1 MRKKLLT
8 FIAIALCCIGSI
20 SADTSGSCGA
30 NLTWNLANGV
40 LTISGTGKMNDYSTH
55 GPWYRQG
62 TINQVVIEDG
72 VTYIG
77 IHAFDDC
84 SSITSVALG
93 NSVDSIG
100 WGAFFDCTNLSSI
113 NFPNSIKNIASYAFF
128 SCKNLTSITIPS
140 SVTNIGNRAFY
151 DCPSLTTINVANDN
165 PIYCSVDGVLFNK
178 NRTTLILYPSAK
190 SGSYAIPDGVT
201 RIEKSAFFN
210 CTNLTSVTIPNS
222 VKIIE
227 DQAFASSDFTS
238 LIIGNGI
245 TYFGTEAFQYCTSLT
260 SVILVNGLKS
270 IGDYAFQYCS
280 SLTSVTIPNS
290 VTSIGG
296 GAFEYCSSL
305 TSVTISNS
313 VTSIESYTFY
323 ECSSL
328 TSVTIPNSV
337 TSIGDYAFVS
347 CSSLTSVT
355 IPNSVTS
362 IGEHA
367 FQRCSSLTSVTIP
380 NSVTSIGEL
389 AFNRC
394 SSLTSV
400 NITDIASWCNISF
413 QDPFANPLYYGHNLY
428 LNGTLVTDLVI
439 PDGVTSVGEYAFY
452 GCSSLTSVT
461 IPNSVT
467 SIGEGAFESCSSLTT
482 INVAND
488 NPDYCSIDG
497 VLFNKAQT
505 ILILYPAGKADDTYS
520 IPNSVTS
527 IVEGA
532 FSGSSS
538 LTSLTCLAETP
549 PQVDY
554 TIFYYLDPSKIVL
567 YVPAGS
573 IELYRADEQ
582 WNKFIDIRPLSFTVT
597 FKDWDGTVLKTE
609 KLEQGADATAPA
621 DPVREGYTFVGWD
634 AGFTNVQSDMTVTAI
649 YSKPLTGRFSVSA
662 DKQVIF
668 AQGNLQYRAAQGK
681 WAFSDKQYDMIGAGN
696 ANTSSSYNGW
706 IDLFGWGTAANPTET
721 SKESAP
727 YASFTDWTT
736 KTIMN
741 AANKTWYTMPED
753 EWNYLLST
761 RADAASKQGQAVV
774 NEVKGY
780 ILLPDNWTLPAGLT
794 FTATPYNYTTN
805 VYTASEWEKLEAAG
819 AVFLPAAGFRYG
831 IDINGLPAGN
841 GYYWTPTPSFQYDD
855 MAQAL
860 MISEYSK
867 AKVIA
872 AMPCNGYSVR
882 PVREVQAS
890 EAIDNIDA
898 SATFGGSRKLL
909 RNGVLLIERNGKTYN
924 AQGAEVR

>member
-30 NLTWNLANGV
+30 NLQWNLANGV

-100 WGAFFDCTNLSSI
+100 WGAFFNCTNLNSI
-113 NFPNSIKNIASYAFF
+113 NIPNSVKSIASYAFKG
-128 SCKNLTSITIPS
+128 CKNLASITIPNG
-140 SVTNIGNRAFY
+140 VTNIGNRAFY
-151 DCPSLTTINVANDN
+151 DCPSLTSINVASDN
-165 PIYCSVDGVLFNK
+165 TIYCSVDGVLFNK
-178 NRTTLILYPSAK
+178 NRTTLIQCPAAK
-190 SGSYAIPDGVT
+190 SGSYAIPNGVT

-227 DQAFASSDFTS
+227 DQAFTSSDFTS
-238 LIIGNGI
+238 VIIGNGI
-245 TYFGTEAFQYCTSLT
+245 TYFGTEAFKYCTSLT
-260 SVILVNGLKS
+260 SVILVNGLTC
-270 IGDYAFQYCS
+270 IGAHAFDYCS
-280 SLTSVTIPNS
+280 SLTSITIPNS

-305 TSVTISNS
+305 TSVTIPNS
-313 VTSIESYTFY
+313 VTSIENYTFY
-323 ECSSL
+323 ECS
-328 TSVTIPNSV
+328 N
-337 TSIGDYAFVS
+337 
-347 CSSLTSVT
+347 LTSVT

-367 FQRCSSLTSVTIP
+367 FQNCSSLTSVTIP
-380 NSVTSIGEL
+380 NSVTSIEMY
-389 AFNRC
+389 AFDNC

-413 QDPFANPLYYGHNLY
+413 TVPNANPLYYVHNLY
-428 LNGTLVTDLVI
+428 LNSTLVTDLVI

-452 GCSSLTSVT
+452 NCDNLTTVT

-467 SIGEGAFESCSSLTT
+467 SIGNKTFYNCSSLTT

-505 ILILYPAGKADDTYS
+505 ILILYPAGKTDDSYS

-532 FSGSSS
+532 FSGCSS

-573 IELYRADEQ
+573 IELYRADER
-582 WNKFIDIRPLSFTVT
+582 WNKFIDIRPLSITVT
-597 FKDWDGTVLKTE
+597 FYDWDGIVLKSEEVEPGT
-609 KLEQGADATAPA
+609 AATAPA
-621 DPVREGYTFVGWD
+621 DPTREGYTFVGWD
-634 AGFTNVQSDMTVTAI
+634 AAFTNVQSDMTVTAI
-649 YSKPLTGRFSVSA
+649 YSKPLTGRFSVAA
-662 DKQVIF
+662 DKQIIF
-668 AQGNLQYRAAQGK
+668 AQGNLQYKASDNK
-681 WAFSDKQYDMIGAGN
+681 WAFSDKQYDMIGSDN
-696 ANTSSSYNGW
+696 AKTSASYKGW

-727 YASFTDWTT
+727 YTSFSDWTT
-736 KTIMN
+736 NTIEN
-741 AANKTWYTMPED
+741 ADGKTWYTMPED

-761 RADAASKQGQAVV
+761 RAGAADKHGQAVV
-774 NEVKGY
+774 NDVKGY
-780 ILLPDNWTLPAGLT
+780 ILLPDEWSLPAGLS
-794 FTATPYNYTTN
+794 FTSTPNNYTAN
-805 VYTASEWEKLEAAG
+805 VYTASQWEKLEAAG
-819 AVFLPAAGFRYG
+819 AVFLPAAGYRYG
-831 IDINGLPAGN
+831 IDINGLNAGN
-841 GYYWTPTPSFQYDD
+841 GYYWTSTPSSQYDD

-860 MISEYSK
+860 MIFKSPK
-867 AKVIA
+867 AQVNV

-882 PVREVQAS
+882 PVRELQAS
-890 EAIDNIDA
+890 EGIDPVTGNP
-898 SATFGGSRKLL
+898 SPVTHKFL
-909 RNGVLLIERNGKTYN
+909 RNGVLYILRPDGKTYN
-924 AQGAEVR
+924 TLGAEVR

>member
-30 NLTWNLANGV
+30 NLTWNLANEV

-100 WGAFFDCTNLSSI
+100 WGAFFNCTNLNSI
-113 NFPNSIKNIASYAFF
+113 NIPNSVKSIASYAFKG
-128 SCKNLTSITIPS
+128 CKNLASITIPNG
-140 SVTNIGNRAFY
+140 VTNIGNRAFY
-151 DCPSLTTINVANDN
+151 DCPSLTSINVASDN
-165 PIYCSVDGVLFNK
+165 TIYCSVDGVLFNK
-178 NRTTLILYPSAK
+178 NRTTLIQCPAAK
-190 SGSYAIPDGVT
+190 SGSYAIPNGVT
-201 RIEKSAFFN
+201 RIEKSAFYN

-227 DQAFASSDFTS
+227 DQAFTSSDFTS
-238 LIIGNGI
+238 VIIGNGI
-245 TYFGTEAFQYCTSLT
+245 TYFGTEAFKYCTSLT
-260 SVILVNGLKS
+260 SVILVNGLTC
-270 IGDYAFQYCS
+270 IGAHAFDYCS
-280 SLTSVTIPNS
+280 SLTSITIPNS

-305 TSVTISNS
+305 TSVTIPNS
-313 VTSIESYTFY
+313 VTSIENYTFY
-323 ECSSL
+323 ECS
-328 TSVTIPNSV
+328 N
-337 TSIGDYAFVS
+337 
-347 CSSLTSVT
+347 LTSVT

-367 FQRCSSLTSVTIP
+367 FQKCSSLTSVTIP
-380 NSVTSIGEL
+380 NSVTSIEMY
-389 AFNRC
+389 AFDNC

-413 QDPFANPLYYGHNLY
+413 TVPNANPLYYVHNLY
-428 LNGTLVTDLVI
+428 LNSTLVTDLVI

-452 GCSSLTSVT
+452 NCDNLTTVT

-467 SIGEGAFESCSSLTT
+467 SIGNKTFYNCSSLTT

-505 ILILYPAGKADDTYS
+505 ILILYPAGKADDSYS

-573 IELYRADEQ
+573 IELYRADER

-597 FKDWDGTVLKTE
+597 FYDWDGTVLKSEEVEPGT
-609 KLEQGADATAPA
+609 AATAPA
-621 DPVREGYTFVGWD
+621 DPTHEGYTFVGWD
-634 AGFTNVQSDMTVTAI
+634 TEFTNVTSYLTITAI

-668 AQGNLQYRAAQGK
+668 SQGNLQYRAKTDTWKLA
-681 WAFSDKQYDMIGAGN
+681 DNQYDMIGYAN
-696 ANTSSSYNGW
+696 ANISASYSKW
-706 IDLFGWGTAANPTET
+706 IDLFGWGTGNNPVET

-727 YASFTDWTT
+727 YASYSDWT
-736 KTIMN
+736 
-741 AANKTWYTMPED
+741 ANPIVNGNNETWYTLSAG
-753 EWNYLLST
+753 EWNYLLNT
-761 RADAASKQGQAVV
+761 RPNAANLKGQAVV
-774 NEVKGY
+774 NDTMGY
-780 ILLPDNWTLPAGLT
+780 LLLPDDWTIPTSLT
-794 FTATPYNYTTN
+794 FTPTPNNYSTN
-805 VYTASEWEKLEAAG
+805 VYTLDEWTQMEAAG
-819 AVFLPAAGFRYG
+819 AVFLPAAGGRYG
-831 IDINGLPAGN
+831 TDINSIKAGN
-841 GYYWTPTPSFQYDD
+841 GYYWTPTPSSEYSD
-855 MAQAL
+855 MAQAVTFTAYTPARV
-860 MISEYSK
+860 SD
-867 AKVIA
+867 
-872 AMPCNGYSVR
+872 AMVQMGYAVR
-882 PVREVQAS
+882 PARDVKANEG
-890 EAIDNIDA
+890 IDQPTSDSSLKGRANK
-898 SATFGGSRKLL
+898 FL
-909 RNGVLLIERNGKTYN
+909 RDGVLLIERNGKIVN
-924 AQGAEVR
+924 VLGAEVR